1 MVVKEEKCILVMLF
15 RLEISEIDRKELE
28 DEDGVIIAR
37 IKIPLYS
44 SPAESLRDFVVT
56 CQAQEDKTIIQ
67 GILQASSNAV

>member
-1 MVVKEEKCILVMLF
+1 MVREEKCILVRLF
-15 RLEISEIDRKELE
+15 RLEISDIDREELE

-37 IKIPLYS
+37 IKIPLNNS
-44 SPAESLRDFVVT
+44 SAESLRDFVVT